1 MISRSTKMQ
10 FTIYSFSYCR
20 RRSNEALDK
29 WIATRKNGR
38 QTINFVQVKVVDI
51 SKQLKYIVIKPKNYD
66 ITFY

>member
-1 MISRSTKMQ
+1 MQ

-51 SKQLKYIVIKPKNYD
+51 SKQLKYIVIK
-66 ITFY
+66 T